1 MMDVI
6 SLINEA
12 LQIVYA
18 FVPQELVII
27 ILAGL
32 VMGIFF
38 NKEDKN
44 SITYVDI
51 LKKEGINCIEKEI
64 SEHFELD
71 NRILVNYLSHGPFF
85 KVNWFF

>member
-38 NKEDKN
+38 NKGDKN
-44 SITYVDI
+44 SA
-51 LKKEGINCIEKEI
+51 KK
-64 SEHFELD
+64 
-71 NRILVNYLSHGPFF
+71 NY
-85 KVNWFF
+85 

>member
-1 MMDVI
+1 MMDAI

-18 FVPQELVII
+18 FIPQEVVIL

-32 VMGIFF
+32 IMGIFF

-44 SITYVDI
+44 SA
-51 LKKEGINCIEKEI
+51 KK
-64 SEHFELD
+64 D
-71 NRILVNYLSHGPFF
+71 Y
-85 KVNWFF
+85 